1 MNEKKATDATPQK
14 GPGLIR
20 KAANFSVAVARH
32 VADGGRNVTDE
43 VCLARLIVCAACPSF
58 NPEKIACG
66 QRKCGCRLK
75 TKARWRSE
83 KCPLDKWPRE
93 ES

>member
-1 MNEKKATDATPQK
+1 MSEQQDE
-14 GPGLIR
+14 PGLLR

-32 VADGGRNVTDE
+32 VADGGRKVSDE
-43 VCLARLIVCAACPSF
+43 VGLARLIVCADCPAF
-58 NPEKIACG
+58 DPNKIACRE
-66 QRKCGCRLK
+66 RKCGCRLK

-93 ES
+93 EL